1 MTKTVTYYCALI
13 SPYTYLGQPRVME
26 LARRPGVEI
35 VYKPMEI
42 LKVFGAIGTQP
53 PAKRHDSLKAYRLT
67 ELKRWSA
74 HYDMPLNLQPKHFPV
89 PTDLAGAL
97 VIAARDQGADVGAL
111 VMGILK
117 GVWADDA
124 DITDAATLERI
135 AGEAGLDGAALVA
148 EAGTP
153 EAQAKF
159 AASTDEA
166 LADGVFGSPSFLL
179 DGELFWGQDRIDMLA
194 AKCGA

>member
-26 LARRPGVEI
+26 LAQRPGVEI

-67 ELKRWSA
+67 ELKRWST

-97 VIAARDQGADVGAL
+97 VIAARDRGADVGPL